1 MIISDANI
9 LTLLRDAGKIHREI
23 IDGLMRSGLLVPGHT
38 GLQVEEWIK
47 KEQKIHGVESA
58 FLGQYGYP
66 ANIILSVNDVVV
78 HGVPMDI
85 PFESG
90 DVLKVDYGIRYKGY
104 LTDAATT
111 IILGTPS
118 DPRHQEC
125 IDVAREALWLG
136 LEQARSGNTTG
147 DIGYV
152 VQKHVE
158 EAGFHIIRELTGH
171 GLGTKIHEKPDIY
184 NYGKR
189 GKWEILKKGMYIA
202 IEPIVGF
209 STRHIFD
216 TGKFAICMDDGGIG
230 IQEEHCG
237 IVGDDGFE
245 IIA

>member
-9 LTLLRDAGKIHREI
+9 LNFLRDAGKIHREI

-111 IILGTPS
+111 IILGTPT
-118 DPRHQEC
+118 DPRHQDC
-125 IDVAREALWLG
+125 IDAAREALRL
-136 LEQARSGNTTG
+136 
-147 DIGYV
+147 
-152 VQKHVE
+152 
-158 EAGFHIIRELTGH
+158 
-171 GLGTKIHEKPDIY
+171 
-184 NYGKR
+184 
-189 GKWEILKKGMYIA
+189 
-202 IEPIVGF
+202 
-209 STRHIFD
+209 
-216 TGKFAICMDDGGIG
+216 
-230 IQEEHCG
+230 
-237 IVGDDGFE
+237 
-245 IIA
+245 

>member
-1 MIISDANI
+1 MIISDSNI

-23 IDGLMRSGLLVPGHT
+23 IDGLLRSGLLVPGHT
-38 GLQVEEWIK
+38 GIQVEEWIK
-47 KEQKIHGVESA
+47 KEQKIRGIESA

-90 DVLKVDYGIRYKGY
+90 DVIKVDYGVKYKGY

-111 IILGTPS
+111 IILGTPI

-125 IDVAREALWLG
+125 IDTAREALRLWLQ
-136 LEQARSGNTTG
+136 QARSGNTTG
-147 DIGYV
+147 DIGHAI
-152 VQKHVE
+152 QAHVE
-158 EAGFHIIRELTGH
+158 AAGFHIIRELTGH

-189 GKWEILKKGMYIA
+189 GKWEMLKKGMYVA
-202 IEPIVGF
+202 IEPIVWF
-209 STRHIFD
+209 TTRHIFD
-216 TGKFAICMDDGGIG
+216 TGKFAICMDDGNIG
-230 IQEEHCG
+230 VQEEHCG